1 MNFVMKEILVQS
13 DLVSVVLSFD
23 YFLLNIYIYKNIHKH
38 LYIDQNI
45 INSRQIYNTINIP
58 IKQFLRHFCEY

>member
-13 DLVSVVLSFD
+13 DLVSVLLNVNYSQ
-23 YFLLNIYIYKNIHKH
+23 LNIYIKH
-38 LYIDQNI
+38 LQTLVYISKYYKFNA
-45 INSRQIYNTINIP
+45 NIYNTVNIP